1 LLKLQIL
8 QHAREL
14 RPKIL
19 LVMQWNEWAG
29 APDGNKNAFTDDYNL
44 SVRATQVFQ
53 VLRIDNSGFAKTG

>member
-1 LLKLQIL
+1 ML

-44 SVRATQVFQ
+44 SVRMNTSNPGF
-53 VLRIDNSGFAKTG
+53 SGFEN